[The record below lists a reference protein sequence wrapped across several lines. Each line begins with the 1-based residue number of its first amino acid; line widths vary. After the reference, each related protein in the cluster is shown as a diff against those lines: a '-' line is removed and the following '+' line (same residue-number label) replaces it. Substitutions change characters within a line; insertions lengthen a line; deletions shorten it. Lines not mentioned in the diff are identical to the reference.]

1 MPRIRNEFAPR
12 TLSAVREIDISQA
25 PTVSFKL
32 TRVAKD
38 LRFVERRRKACKK
51 LRTRPAVVQ
60 SRVTSHHRGSAW
72 KSAHLGNV
80 DSEGVLDLGGRDPL
94 IFRLIRLACLRS
106 FAFETAGCSHG
117 ASDSRGR
124 RAARCGCRERGSMRR
139 CSWRGCQVNQM
150 KGQGSHRQLQ
160 PKWRHAVWQLDDRRR
175 LLLLHGL
182 TQLLCAC
189 NCMSCTIWH
198 NVITDRKFLFI
209 QKQFL

>member
-1 MPRIRNEFAPR
+1 M
-12 TLSAVREIDISQA
+12 Q
-25 PTVSFKL
+25 K
-32 TRVAKD
+32 AKD
-38 LRFVERRRKACKK
+38 TTSCRAVKSHLAPSRIGVEKRALGQCGQRRRA
-51 LRTRPAVVQ
+51 P
-60 SRVTSHHRGSAW
+60 
-72 KSAHLGNV
+72 
-80 DSEGVLDLGGRDPL
+80 LGGRDPL

-189 NCMSCTIWH
+189 SCMSCTIWH
-198 NVITDRKFLFI
+198 NVITDLNSY
-209 QKQFL
+209 